1 MFYLREK
8 MSMRAEDIKLGIY
21 EKALPVDTG
30 WDAKLAIADRL
41 GFQFVEI
48 SVDETDERLSR
59 LDWNMAKRLTF
70 SRTVLESSLTIPTMC
85 LSGHRR
91 FPLGSHDPEIRKKG
105 LKIMEKAILFA
116 VDTGIRTIQ
125 LAGYDVYYEKSDHE
139 TRSWYLEN
147 MEKSLAM
154 AAREQVMLAV
164 EIMDHPFMNSILK
177 FINLKQHLSSPWLTV
192 YPDIGNLSAWN
203 NDVPEELALGFN
215 QCVALHLKDTVA
227 VTDGHPGTFK
237 EVPFGT
243 GCVDFPGVFLKL
255 KELGYAGPF
264 LIEMWTGDRA
274 DPEQEIAAA
283 REWILLKMCEGG
295 FLDG

>member
-1 MFYLREK
+1 
-8 MSMRAEDIKLGIY
+8 MRAEELKLGIY
-21 EKALPVDTG
+21 EKALPVDTD
-30 WDAKLAIADRL
+30 WKEKLAVAGRL

-59 LDWNMAKRLTF
+59 LDWSMEERLAF
-70 SRTVLESSLTIPTMC
+70 NRTVLESALTVPTMC

-105 LKIMEKAILFA
+105 LEIMEKAISLA

-125 LAGYDVYYEKSDHE
+125 LAGYDVYYEKSDHD
-139 TRSWYLEN
+139 TRNHYLEN
-147 MEKSLAM
+147 MEKCLAM

-177 FINLKQHLSSPWLTV
+177 FINLKQLLPSPWFTV
-192 YPDIGNLSAWN
+192 YPDVGNLSAWN
-203 NDVPEELALGFN
+203 NDVAAELTLGLN

-227 VTDGHPGTFK
+227 VTDDHPGTFK
-237 EVPFGT
+237 EVAFGS
-243 GCVDFPGVFLKL
+243 GCVDFPGVFATL
-255 KELGYAGPF
+255 KELGYTGPF
-264 LIEMWTGDRA
+264 LIEMWTGSGD
-274 DPEQEIAAA
+274 DPESEIAAA
-283 REWILLKMCEGG
+283 RKWILQKMREGG